1 MSNGES
7 WSGVALSIS
16 IVPPAHP
23 PPKARAA
30 AARHPDA
37 PQPSGRI
44 GGKHHPA
51 AERVGLRHAV
61 QHQQRPLDAL
71 PPSPRKVMPC
81 DVGWRRTAVRAA
93 ELLEPGDVGEDILQP
108 LRGILRDPVAVDRH
122 HVQRAVA
129 GLVLRPRRPVTR
141 WFRVRSFV
149 RGEGGGRERD
159 GEQRQGV
166 EYRHDDVKVPFAP

>member
-1 MSNGES
+1 MSNGDS

-16 IVPPAHP
+16 IVPASAPG
-23 PPKARAA
+23 PKARPA

-44 GGKHHPA
+44 SGKDHPA
-51 AERVGLRHAV
+51 AERVGLWHAV
-61 QHQQRPLDAL
+61 QHQQRPARRIAAQPAQGDAL
-71 PPSPRKVMPC
+71 
-81 DVGWRRTAVRAA
+81 RRRMRGTAVRAA

-129 GLVLRPRRPVTR
+129 GLVAQAPAGDDDGVGLGRL
-141 WFRVRSFV
+141 
-149 RGEGGGRERD
+149 RGEGAGASTMASRGRRWNT
-159 GEQRQGV
+159 GMMM
-166 EYRHDDVKVPFAP
+166 